1 MLSLGQFSIGPRKPL
16 KYVCLGVYRTI
27 FHRISWEST
36 GFFFNVVCK
45 VLRRLLIYAW
55 SVLSAAPTNVYFFC
69 KKITLLPIPLSAL
82 SSGTMIGSSQ
92 WRLILAVDYQFST
105 NLVPLVAAPAFVP
118 LITPWLPL
126 SPPAGYIRSALHI
139 TTRYI
144 STIVYE
150 LTSLAQRSFPPSSDR
165 SCFFSVN

>member
-1 MLSLGQFSIGPRKPL
+1 M
-16 KYVCLGVYRTI
+16 T
-27 FHRISWEST
+27 
-36 GFFFNVVCK
+36 
-45 VLRRLLIYAW
+45 
-55 SVLSAAPTNVYFFC
+55 SVL
-69 KKITLLPIPLSAL
+69 LLHRQIYIFSPQCFP
-82 SSGTMIGSSQ
+82 SSLFSSTKTASSR

-144 STIVYE
+144 STIVHE
-150 LTSLAQRSFPPSSDR
+150 LTSLIQRHVPFLPLTINFFISSR
-165 SCFFSVN
+165 WGNVMVLEIIFLTTTVALRINREFSNYHRKFNHAIFK